1 MDKNYQKAVN
11 YLNKREIEKALTT
24 FIRGIDRGEAKCAFG
39 VLKIVTDIGTPTFLE
54 QEAVDIFT
62 ARYFD
67 ILAMAEDGD
76 DEAMVMVA
84 EAIRCGFVDD
94 DEPYFM
100 WLYRARSL
108 GNADAAAILAEVES
122 AYALDYIGLD
132 DGEFGEQALI
142 LGERGLVGT
151 EDSEGFPSD
160 GGETVLLADADDL
173 LLDDLG
179 VYDAW

>member
-1 MDKNYQKAVN
+1 
-11 YLNKREIEKALTT
+11 
-24 FIRGIDRGEAKCAFG
+24 
-39 VLKIVTDIGTPTFLE
+39 
-54 QEAVDIFT
+54 
-62 ARYFD
+62 
-67 ILAMAEDGD
+67 
-76 DEAMVMVA
+76 MVA

-122 AYALDYIGLD
+122 VYALDYIGLD

-151 EDSEGFPSD
+151 EDSGGLPSD